1 MIQPR
6 IILATVLSLAALNAK
21 AEHAQPAAKKKLIYL
36 DGIEAT
42 VRGSEGTYL
51 ILSSELQRFKLDG
64 TPNTLEEMITNHALF
79 NEAKKYRLLS
89 TPEDIDKQWR
99 MMAEAN
105 KKTPKELDD
114 MVILAGFTPQEARN
128 EFGQMN
134 AINSLVSFK
143 VTANLIVPEADVI
156 AYYNE
161 HPEIEV
167 AAYNI
172 QYAYVPFSFKSREDQ
187 RKQLRTLAV
196 KNDPQHLLNWQ
207 DPFWVAENDLA
218 IDKQFITELA
228 QGQIS
233 EPVEV
238 SGGFELFKLVQKREE
253 RIKPLD
259 ECYSQIA
266 TILRKPKYLEL
277 MNSFQKN
284 VRDSVVVTHF
294 PTSK

>member
-1 MIQPR
+1 MVHARTIVVMFLASISCNIGAEVIQP
-6 IILATVLSLAALNAK
+6 K
-21 AEHAQPAAKKKLIYL
+21 QKKKLLFI

-64 TPNTLEEMITNHALF
+64 SPNNLDEMITNHALY

-114 MVILAGFTPQEARN
+114 MVIMAGFTPQEARH

-143 VTANLIVPEADVI
+143 VTANLIVPESDVI

-161 HPEIEV
+161 HPETEP

-172 QYAYVPFSFKSREDQ
+172 QYTFVPFSFKSKEDQ
-187 RKQLRTLAV
+187 KKQLQVLAR

-218 IDKQFITELA
+218 VEKQFITLLD

-238 SGGFELFKLVQKREE
+238 TGGFELFKLVQKREE

-277 MNSFQKN
+277 MNSFQKG

-294 PTSK
+294 TIPK

>member
-1 MIQPR
+1 MKINYLYMFA
-6 IILATVLSLAALNAK
+6 ILTLSL
-21 AEHAQPAAKKKLIYL
+21 HADLKQPSKQKKDLIHL
-36 DGIEAT
+36 DGIEST

-64 TPNTLEEMITNHALF
+64 SPNTIEEMVNNHALF

-114 MVILAGFTPQEARN
+114 MVIMAGFTPQEARN

-143 VTANLIVPEADVI
+143 VTANLIVSEADVM

-161 HPEIEV
+161 HQEV
-167 AAYNI
+167 EPAAYNI
-172 QYAYVPFSFKSREDQ
+172 QYIFVPFSFKSKEDQ
-187 RKQLRTLAV
+187 RKQLQQIAR
-196 KNDPQHLLNWQ
+196 KNDPQKMLTWQ
-207 DPFWVAENDLA
+207 DPFWIAENEVA
-218 IDKQFITELA
+218 IEKQFITHLSPA
-228 QGQIS
+228 QIS
-233 EPVEV
+233 EPVEIA
-238 SGGFELFKLVQKREE
+238 GGFELFKLVQKRQE

-266 TILRKPKYLEL
+266 NILRKPKYLEL
-277 MNSFQKN
+277 MNTFQKG
-284 VRDSVVVTHF
+284 VRDSVVVTYF
-294 PTSK
+294 NVR

>member
-1 MIQPR
+1 MGNGR
-6 IILATVLSLAALNAK
+6 ILIWALSLISLSIHPELK
-21 AEHAQPAAKKKLIYL
+21 QPNQKKGLIYL

-64 TPNTLEEMITNHALF
+64 TPNTLDEMITNHALF

-89 TPEDIDKQWR
+89 TPEEIDKQWR

-114 MVILAGFTPQEARN
+114 MVIMAGFTPQEARN

-143 VTANLIVPEADVI
+143 VTANLIVPESDVI

-161 HPEIEV
+161 HPEVEP

-172 QYAYVPFSFKSREDQ
+172 QYVFVPFSFKSKEDQ
-187 RKQLRTLAV
+187 KKQLQVIAR

-207 DPFWVAENDLA
+207 DPFWVAENELA
-218 IDKQFITELA
+218 VDKQFITLLG

-238 SGGFELFKLVQKREE
+238 SGGFELIKLIQKREE
-253 RIKPLD
+253 RVKPLD

-266 TILRKPKYLEL
+266 NILRKPKYLEL
-277 MNSFQKN
+277 MNSFQKG

-294 PTSK
+294 TVPK